1 MNWGVD
7 FQAIHVHYLK
17 LKPLTHFMVIYVIF
31 KEIEIDMGE

>member
-17 LKPLTHFMVIYVIF
+17 FIPLTHIMVICAIF
-31 KEIEIDMGE
+31 KEIDIDMGE

>member
-17 LKPLTHFMVIYVIF
+17 LRPLTHIMVICVIF

>member
-17 LKPLTHFMVIYVIF
+17 LKPLTHIMV
-31 KEIEIDMGE
+31 IEIDMGE